1 MYDRDVRMTMNEFG
15 SQDTNSGKFAG
26 SAVRQTQKTGF
37 INNTS
42 TSTINGQVV
51 QERQAL
57 SKALRPKAD
66 N

>member
-1 MYDRDVRMTMNEFG
+1 MTM
-15 SQDTNSGKFAG
+15 TNLGTG
-26 SAVRQTQKTGF
+26 QTTNPGPYPNQPVRLTQKGSF
-37 INNTS
+37 VNNNT
-42 TSTINGQVV
+42 TSTINGTVI